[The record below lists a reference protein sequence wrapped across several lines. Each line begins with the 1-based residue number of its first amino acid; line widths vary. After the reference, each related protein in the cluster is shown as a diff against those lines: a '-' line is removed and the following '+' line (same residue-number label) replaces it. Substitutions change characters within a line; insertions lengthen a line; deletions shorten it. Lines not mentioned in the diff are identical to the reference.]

1 MTAPQKKLLDQVR
14 DVLRTKHYS
23 LRTEESYVDWITRYV
38 RFHQLRHPRDL
49 GLAEIEAFLSHLAV
63 DGQVAAATQNQA
75 RSALLFLYREVL
87 AVPIDGP
94 RDVVQAKTPQRL
106 PTVLTKAEVQAVLRE
121 LSEPYRLMA
130 QLLYG
135 SGLRLMECVRLR
147 VKDLDFSRHELTVR
161 DGKGMHDRMTM
172 LPERLATSLQTQLQ
186 IAKRWHDS
194 DLDRGYGGVYLPFAL
209 ERKYPNAS
217 REWGWQYVFPTNRL
231 TTDPRASI
239 LRRHHLDESGLQKAV
254 KAAVRATGIA
264 KPASCHTF
272 RHSFATHLLEYG
284 YDIRTVQELLGHA
297 DVRTTMIYTHVL
309 NRGGRGV
316 RSPLDLE

>member
-1 MTAPQKKLLDQVR
+1 MTTPQKKLLDQVR

-23 LRTEESYVDWITRYV
+23 VRTEESYVDWITRYV

-49 GLAEIEAFLSHLAV
+49 GRAEIEAFLSHLAV

-75 RSALLFLYREVL
+75 RSAILFLYRAVL
-87 AVPIDGP
+87 AIPIDGL

-161 DGKGMHDRMTM
+161 DGKGMHDRLTM
-172 LPERLATSLQTQLQ
+172 LPERLTTSLQTQLQ

-194 DLDRGYGGVYLPFAL
+194 DLDRGYGAVYLPFAL

-217 REWGWQYVFPTNRL
+217 REWGWQYVFPANRL
-231 TTDPRASI
+231 TIDPRASI

-254 KAAVRATGIA
+254 KAAVRAGGIA